1 MMMMMMMMMMIRVI
15 VREKWTRV
23 NEERV
28 ETERLNVDLE
38 S

>member
-1 MMMMMMMMMMIRVI
+1 MMMMMMMMMIRVI